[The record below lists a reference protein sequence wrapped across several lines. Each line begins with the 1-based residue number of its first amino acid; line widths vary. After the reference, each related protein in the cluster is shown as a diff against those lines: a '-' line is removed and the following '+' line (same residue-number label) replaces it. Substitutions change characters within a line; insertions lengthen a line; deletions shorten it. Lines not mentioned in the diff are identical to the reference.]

1 MMLGACPTRYGTT
14 CSMLGICSLLGTCFA
29 TGVREDKMIK
39 RGPRHKQATS
49 LGERLARFSRQVR
62 ERAVALPPGEERA
75 ALMRKLEQSEQAVRI
90 SEWLCSPAPTSNQ
103 PLNKVP

>member
-1 MMLGACPTRYGTT
+1 MPHPIRLDVFHVRNFVP
-14 CSMLGICSLLGTCFA
+14 CSELVLLQ
-29 TGVREDKMIK
+29 GVREDKMIK
-39 RGPRHKQATS
+39 HGPRHKQATS

-62 ERAVALPPGEERA
+62 EQAVALPPGEERA

-90 SEWLCSPAPTSNQ
+90 SEWLGSPAPTSNQ